1 MGICKSMSFL
11 WMRDWIA
18 LTTATQGRDTQD
30 TQAGAAV
37 WTVASLCTPSP
48 FMHKHLM
55 VMVVVKMVMEVVRMS
70 WLFIDGNVTKQFAT
84 RPQHQHLWANRN
96 SKESKFLVL
105 LCSDMV
111 VFSIHGH
118 TVYQEATRPTFVS
131 KQTIKGVNRDSSVSF
146 ASSIALLQT
155 GDKHLILI
163 HPFQDWEQSKHL
175 KILVQFV
182 GLTKSCCVFHL

>member
-1 MGICKSMSFL
+1 MGICKSMPFL

-30 TQAGAAV
+30 TQAGASV
-37 WTVASLCTPSP
+37 WTVASLCPPST

-55 VMVVVKMVMEVVRMS
+55 VMVMVKMVVVVMKMVLRMS
-70 WLFIDGNVTKQFAT
+70 WLSIDGNVTKQFAT

-146 ASSIALLQT
+146 VSSAALQT
-155 GDKHLILI
+155 GDKHLK
-163 HPFQDWEQSKHL
+163 HPFQDREQSKHL
-175 KILVQFV
+175 
-182 GLTKSCCVFHL
+182 